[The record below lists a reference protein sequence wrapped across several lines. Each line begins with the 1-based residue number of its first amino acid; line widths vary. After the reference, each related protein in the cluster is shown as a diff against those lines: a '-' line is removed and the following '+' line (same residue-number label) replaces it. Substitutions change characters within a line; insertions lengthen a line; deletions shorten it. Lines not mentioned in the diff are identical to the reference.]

1 MLSTDIFKII
11 DDLIPKKLALPQDKI
26 GYFGINYKNTEIS
39 KIKIML
45 DILPEDDIKSQE
57 NELIITHYPPT
68 FTPKIPTYVI
78 NTNWDVIDG
87 GSSDA
92 LAQTL
97 NLDVLSELDKNT
109 KIGRICAY
117 YKTLNNLLLDI
128 NDIFGKENMRIANK
142 KDSKRKINRIAIL
155 PGSGLS
161 NKNYIK
167 LAKENGA
174 DIFLSGDLSHNSL
187 ILAQKLDITLIDI
200 PNYYT
205 QLPGLY
211 VLAEL
216 LSKIGIPI
224 EVVDKGIGIDY
235 F

>member
-1 MLSTDIFKII
+1 MQSIDLFKTI
-11 DDLIPKKLALPQDKI
+11 DELIPKELALPQDKI

-68 FTPKIPTYVI
+68 FTPKTSTYVI
-78 NTNWDVIDG
+78 NTNWDIIDG

-97 NLDVLSELDKNT
+97 NLDVLSQLDKNT

-117 YKTLNNLLLDI
+117 YKTLDNFLLDI
-128 NDIFGKENMRIANK
+128 SDIFGKENIRIANK
-142 KDSKRKINRIAIL
+142 KDSKRKINKVAIL

-161 NKNYIK
+161 NKKYIK
-167 LAKENGA
+167 IAKEMGA
-174 DIFLSGDLSHNSL
+174 DVFLSGDLSHNSL

-211 VLAEL
+211 VLADL
-216 LSKIGIPI
+216 LSGIGIPI
-224 EVVDKGIGIDY
+224 EVVDKGISLDY